1 VALKIVFIISF
12 YANDISYQNNLNI
25 IMSRSILDDLREY
38 IEEIEN
44 YWLALAMMIGFFA
57 IIAVLTL
64 FGVYVYTRH

>member
-1 VALKIVFIISF
+1 MALKIVFIISF

-44 YWLALAMMIGFFA
+44 YWLALAMIIGFFA